1 MSNKILENFDWLT
14 SVIDNNER
22 EILKRIALEQTAP
35 IDLINQKETERVK
48 RIALDQITEIDP
60 INEIERDRVKRIALD
75 QITEI
80 DPINEIETDRVKKIA
95 LDQITPIDPIND
107 AEIQRVKRIALNRAA
122 DTDPINAAF
131 NATRDQT
138 MKKAYYI
145 DPIQQLQNFI
155 NTQFNESLTFIDYFL
170 LFIFIALLIYFIY
183 NNLNSRKDYI

>member
-1 MSNKILENFDWLT
+1 MSNKLIENFSWLT

-22 EILKRIALEQTAP
+22 EILKRIALDQTTP
-35 IDLINQKETERVK
+35 
-48 RIALDQITEIDP
+48 IDP
-60 INEIERDRVKRIALD
+60 INEIETDRVKRIALD

-80 DPINEIETDRVKKIA
+80 DPINEIETNRVKRIA

-107 AEIQRVKRIALNRAA
+107 AEIQRVKRIGLNKAA

-170 LFIFIALLIYFIY
+170 LFIFIAILFI
-183 NNLNSRKDYI
+183 NLNSRKDYI